1 MFVLAD
7 TENQGA
13 VIKVV
18 GVGGGG
24 GNAVTHMVNSGIDG
38 VDFVCINT
46 DAQALKHSKV
56 KTSLQIGSNI
66 TKGLGAGADPE
77 VGRQAA
83 MEDRDRIVELI
94 EGSDMI
100 FITAGMGGG
109 TGTGAAPIV
118 AQVAKELGILT
129 VAVVTKPFEMEG
141 NKRNTLA
148 DQGINELHKYVDSL
162 ITIPNQKLLT
172 VLGGDITLLDAFSS
186 ANQVLQ
192 GAVQGI
198 AELITR
204 PGIIN
209 VDFADVRTVMAET
222 GMAMMG
228 SGSASGENRAR
239 AAAEAA
245 ISSPLLEDVNLSG
258 AHGLLINVTAGM
270 DLRTSEFHIVGDTV
284 KQYASE
290 DATVVVGY
298 VIDPEMSDQI
308 RVTVVATGIGRA
320 QPKAMPQPTSRR
332 RAGWR
337 VAIAAPGR
345 SARATPTSSRRAPP
359 PTPAP
364 APSVTTSC
372 RPNSATSRTWTSRRS
387 CAARPTDRPTAL
399 PRPGESV
406 TGTRGRLCSG
416 PPPGLVAAAP
426 VTAMRLRVPTHER
439 FQHELPQASDFLEE
453 CDGALRRA
461 GARRP
466 TQRGGS
472 RPSSRPGPSTTSSAT
487 CTCSTSCAE
496 IAARS
501 REEFEAFFGE
511 IVAERQAGH
520 DASRRM
526 PSAGSR
532 AAAVTSCWIAGRR
545 SSSGSRRS
553 RLRSSPTVALPGP
566 VRT

>member
-13 VIKVV
+13 IIKVV

-38 VDFVCINT
+38 VDFICINT

-83 MEDRDRIVELI
+83 MEDRDRVVELI

-141 NKRNTLA
+141 MKRSALA

-172 VLGGDITLLDAFSS
+172 VLGGDVTLLDAFKS

-204 PGIIN
+204 PGMIN

-228 SGSASGENRAR
+228 SGQATGENRAR

-270 DLRTSEFHIVGDTV
+270 DLRTSEFHTVGETV
-284 KQYASE
+284 KQYASD

-320 QPKAMPQPTSRR
+320 QAKAIPQPKVELVGLGRR
-332 RAGWR
+332 RAQ
-337 VAIAAPGR
+337 APYGQAYADLDQPAHQR
-345 SARATPTSSRRAPP
+345 RQPRAVGDGLL
-359 PTPAP
+359 PATDLGDDSFLDIP
-364 APSVTTSC
+364 A
-372 RPNSATSRTWTSRRS
+372 
-387 CAARPTDRPTAL
+387 
-399 PRPGESV
+399 
-406 TGTRGRLCSG
+406 
-416 PPPGLVAAAP
+416 
-426 VTAMRLRVPTHER
+426 
-439 FQHELPQASDFLEE
+439 F
-453 CDGALRRA
+453 LRR
-461 GARRP
+461 
-466 TQRGGS
+466 
-472 RPSSRPGPSTTSSAT
+472 
-487 CTCSTSCAE
+487 
-496 IAARS
+496 
-501 REEFEAFFGE
+501 
-511 IVAERQAGH
+511 QA
-520 DASRRM
+520 D
-526 PSAGSR
+526 
-532 AAAVTSCWIAGRR
+532 
-545 SSSGSRRS
+545 
-553 RLRSSPTVALPGP
+553 
-566 VRT
+566 